1 MGGLSELAHPSKM
14 EEDSSCWSGCEFA
27 PATPERVM
35 DEASR
40 IKDVQAKR
48 VAVISR
54 RRLEDPIAMRR
65 GHRKQKSRC
74 QDGC

>member
-40 IKDVQAKR
+40 IKDVQ
-48 VAVISR
+48 S
-54 RRLEDPIAMRR
+54 E
-65 GHRKQKSRC
+65 G
-74 QDGC
+74 